1 MGCMSEIARYHR
13 QMLLRGIGE
22 AGQERL
28 LGSRAVVVGCGA
40 LGTVS
45 AELLV
50 RAGVGTVS
58 IVDRDVVELTNLQR
72 QVLFDER
79 DAREGL
85 PKAEAAARKLMT
97 INSGV
102 RVEAV
107 VADFGH
113 RNAEKL
119 CAGAGV
125 ILDGTDNFETRY
137 LLNDVAV
144 KLGVPLVY
152 AGAVGTEGM
161 SMTILPGETPCLRC
175 VFEEPPDAGSVA
187 TCDTAGVLGPVTAM
201 IASVQAAE
209 AIKVLLGKTAEVG
222 RALVAVD
229 LWANTWRRVDLTN
242 ARRED
247 CVACVQRRFEF
258 LDGERV
264 TSAAKLCGRGSVQ
277 VNPPTVGAR
286 VDLEALGK
294 RLGAHGEAE
303 VTRFFV
309 KAALSAERGEEEG
322 CVELTVFPDGRAI
335 VKGTTAIERAK
346 GIYAKYVG
354 A

>member
-1 MGCMSEIARYHR
+1 MSETARYHR

-22 AGQERL
+22 EGQRRL
-28 LGSRAVVVGCGA
+28 LGSRALIVGCGA

-45 AELLV
+45 AEMLA
-50 RAGVGTVS
+50 RAGVGTIT

-85 PKAEAAARKLMT
+85 PKAEAAARKLVT
-97 INSGV
+97 INSSI
-102 RVEAV
+102 RVNAV
-107 VADFGH
+107 VVDFGH

-119 CAGAGV
+119 AAGAEV

-137 LLNDVAV
+137 LLNDLAV
-144 KLGVPLVY
+144 KSGVPLVY

-161 SMTILPGETPCLRC
+161 SMSILPGEAACLRC
-175 VFEEPPDAGSVA
+175 VFDEPPDAGSVA

-209 AIKVLLGKTAEVG
+209 AIKLLAG
-222 RALVAVD
+222 RRGDVSRTLLAVD
-229 LWANTWRRVDLTN
+229 LWANTSRRVDLTE
-242 ARRED
+242 ARRAD
-247 CVACVQRRFEF
+247 CPCCGERRFEF

-264 TSAAKLCGRGSVQ
+264 TSAAKLCGRGAVQ
-277 VNPPTVGAR
+277 VNPPTVESR
-286 VDLEALGK
+286 VDLEQLATRLRAHAHVEVSRFMLKGLLG
-294 RLGAHGEAE
+294 GE
-303 VTRFFV
+303 
-309 KAALSAERGEEEG
+309 KSEEG
-322 CVELTVFPDGRAI
+322 GPVELTVFPDGRAI
-335 VKGTTAIERAK
+335 VKGTTQVERAK